1 MSNENK
7 QTAVEWF
14 ADKIRNYKTPLNISG
29 VYFVLIHQ
37 EMINRFEQQAKEME
51 KEQIIKACDA
61 GFDTANLFIEDM
73 KYNSAEDYYEKTY
86 GGNK

>member
-1 MSNENK
+1 MKTGLDWFVEELTK
-7 QTAVEWF
+7 QGMFMNLFKEEI
-14 ADKIRNYKTPLNISG
+14 K
-29 VYFVLIHQ
+29 
-37 EMINRFEQQAKEME
+37 QAKEME

-73 KYNSAEDYYEKTY
+73 KYNSAEEYYKQTY

>member
-1 MSNENK
+1 MK
-7 QTAVEWF
+7 QTAVQWQFDQLSTENLLGLF
-14 ADKIRNYKTPLNISG
+14 TYDQMTRVMEI
-29 VYFVLIHQ
+29 V
-37 EMINRFEQQAKEME
+37 EQAKEME

-73 KYNSAEDYYEKTY
+73 KYNSAEEYYEQTY